1 MRETIKPILSVFAF
15 TFLFIF
21 PSLGQLFINEFSAAN
36 YDDHL
41 DNYGEYE
48 DWIEIYNA
56 GGANVD
62 ISGYFFSDDIGEPMK
77 WQVPNSLT
85 IPPGGYEVIYCSKRN
100 ELVGTNAHTSFK
112 LTQTQQEYVVFSDPG
127 GTTIDVYWIEVSN
140 QTNHSHGRLTD
151 GGAVWGVFTNP
162 SPGGPNGGGDAGY
175 AETPQFDLESG
186 YYPGPISVALTS
198 GSANTEIRYT
208 DDGSTPNGGSNLY
221 TGPIDINNTV
231 VIRTAAFSTDGTL
244 LRSHVETN
252 TYFIGPDAHTTKIVS
267 IAGDNIMNLLGPG
280 GGPGPEP
287 LIHFELFSIAGTLLA
302 ESYGDSNE
310 HGNDSNAYGQRGFDY
325 ISRDQYGINN
335 ALHHEIFTA
344 KNRDE
349 YQRVIMK
356 AAANDNYNFQN
367 GGAHIRDSYVQS
379 LSQVADLR
387 MDERSHESVVLYING
402 EYWGV
407 YDCREKVD
415 DTDFTDYYYDQP
427 RGNVDFIK
435 TWGGTWFEYDSGT
448 ANEWYDLV
456 NFITTNDMTD
466 PANYDFVKSIYNTG
480 SLIDYMILNSYIVSA
495 DWLNWNTAW
504 WRGTHPDGDKKKW
517 RYVLW
522 DMDATFGHYIN
533 YTGIPNT
540 GSNADPCDPE
550 SIGNPGGQGHI
561 PILNALLN
569 NDDFWQSYI
578 SRYADMS
585 NSYFS
590 CDFMIQHLD
599 SLIDIIDPEMP
610 RQIDRWDNGP
620 DSYAGWQQN
629 VQELRDFILER
640 CQIINDG
647 IVDCYD
653 VEGPFSVT
661 VLIQPPGSGE
671 VEFNSIEITDTPW
684 QGEYFGNLIVDLEAN
699 AFGTNVFDHWE
710 LNNHVLG
717 DYFQDTAQFVF
728 EQQDTIIAY
737 FLTTTTDITLKV
749 SPDDAGS
756 IELDDITYE
765 NFPIVTEQP
774 EGVSL
779 DIDAF
784 PSNNFYVFDHWEA
797 EGNALFDDPM
807 VSATQVVFDSVDCV
821 TAVFNELENYSLT
834 VMVDPPGS
842 GTVDFDGIINVTDSH
857 TEQLLAFENYVFEAT
872 PGMYYYFDYW
882 EISNHSLN
890 PDEFSTNVNFDLVT
904 DEVLI
909 AHFKELENYSVT
921 YMVSPPEGGKVTVN
935 NTALP
940 EIPITKTYYEPDLTI
955 YLRAQNAEYYDF
967 THWDVLHNTPLPD
980 HRSPEISIEL
990 MADDT
995 ITAHFIQQPFGFYI
1009 PNSFTP
1015 NSDGRNDY
1023 FKPEGYAYDPDE
1035 YKMQIFDRWGQVI
1048 FETTN
1053 IEEGWDGSGADNSD
1067 YYSLSEVYVYRVE
1080 FKSVFADEVQEYIG
1094 NIVLLR

>member
-1 MRETIKPILSVFAF
+1 MRETIKPILGLCFLVSLSLNSAF
-15 TFLFIF
+15 
-21 PSLGQLFINEFSAAN
+21 GQLYINEFSAAN
-36 YDDHL
+36 YDDFT
-41 DNYGEYE
+41 DNYGEFE
-48 DWIEIYNA
+48 DWIEVYNA
-56 GGANVD
+56 GGTNVD
-62 ISGYFFSDDIGEPMK
+62 LDGYFFSDDILEPMK
-77 WQVPNSLT
+77 WQVPSSLVV
-85 IPPGGYEVIYCSKRN
+85 PAGGFEVIFCSKRN
-100 ELVGTNAHTSFK
+100 ELTGTNAHTSFK
-112 LTQTQQEYVVFSDPG
+112 LTQTQQEYVVLSDPG
-127 GTTIDVYWIEVSN
+127 GTTIDVFWIEVPN
-140 QTNHSHGRLTD
+140 QTNHSSGRQTD
-151 GGAVWGVFTNP
+151 GGANWNVFTNP
-162 SPGGPNGGGDAGY
+162 SPGASNGGGIAGY
-175 AETPQFDLESG
+175 ALTPDFDLDPG
-186 YYPGPISVALTS
+186 YYPGPINLTLTS
-198 GSANTEIRYT
+198 SSTNTEIRYT
-208 DDGSTPNGGSNLY
+208 DDGSTPDAGSTLY
-221 TGPIDINNTV
+221 SGPININATT
-231 VIRTAAFSTDGTL
+231 VIRAAAFSTDGTL
-244 LRSHVETN
+244 LRSHIETN
-252 TYFIGPDAHTTKIVS
+252 TYFIDTDSHTTKIVS

-287 LIHFELFSIAGTLLA
+287 LISFELFSAAGVLLA
-302 ESYGDSNE
+302 ESFGDSNE

-335 ALHHEIFTA
+335 ALHDEIFTG

-367 GGAHIRDSYVQS
+367 GGAHIRDSYVQT
-379 LSQVADLR
+379 LSQIADLR

-402 EYWGV
+402 QYWGV
-407 YDCREKVD
+407 YDIREKVD
-415 DTDFTDYYYDQP
+415 DTDFTDHYYDQP

-466 PANYDFVKSIYNTG
+466 PVNYDYVKSLYNTG
-480 SLIDYMILNSYIVSA
+480 SLIDYMILNSYVVCA

-540 GSNADPCDPE
+540 GANADPCDPE
-550 SIGNPGGQGHI
+550 SIGDPGGQGHI

-569 NDDFWQSYI
+569 NEDFWQDYI

-599 SLIDIIDPEMP
+599 SLIDIIDPEMQ
-610 RQIDRWDNGP
+610 RQIDRWNNGP

-629 VQELRDFILER
+629 VQELRDWILDR

-661 VLIQPPGSGE
+661 VMIQPPGAGE

-684 QGEYFGNLIVDLEAN
+684 VGEYFGNLIVDLEAN
-699 AFGTNVFDHWE
+699 AFGTNIFDHWE

-737 FLTTTTDITLKV
+737 FVTTTTDVTLKV
-749 SPDDAGS
+749 SPDESGS
-756 IELDDITYE
+756 IELAGITYE

-779 DIDAF
+779 NIEAT
-784 PSNNFYVFDHWEA
+784 PSNNFYVFDHWES
-797 EGNALFDDPM
+797 EGNAVFDDPLI
-807 VSATQVVFDSVDCV
+807 AETQVVFDSVDCV

-834 VMVDPPGS
+834 VTIDPPGS
-842 GTVDFDGIINVTDSH
+842 GTVDFNGIINVTDSH
-857 TEQLLAFENYVFEAT
+857 TEQLLANENYVFEAT

-882 EISNHSLN
+882 EISNHTLN
-890 PDEFSTNVNFDLVT
+890 PDEFSTNVNLDLT
-904 DEVLI
+904 SDDILI

-921 YMVSPPEGGKVTVN
+921 YMVSPPEGGRFTVN
-935 NTALP
+935 NTALA

-955 YLRAQNAEYYDF
+955 FLKANAEEYYDF
-967 THWDVLHNTPLPD
+967 THWDVLYNTPLPD
-980 HRSPEISIEL
+980 NKSEEVTIEL

-995 ITAHFIQQPFGFYI
+995 ITANFLQQPFGFYI

-1023 FKPEGYAYDPDE
+1023 FKPEGYAFDPDE

-1048 FETTN
+1048 FETNN
-1053 IEEGWDGSGADNSD
+1053 IEDGWDGSGTQNSD
-1067 YYSLSEVYVYRVE
+1067 YYSLSEVFVYRVE
-1080 FKSVFADEVQEYIG
+1080 FKSVFDDEVQEYIG